1 MHTSVKPL
9 KGFGGASVLEIVDDH
24 QSDTYRAVYTV
35 KFKNAIYVLHAFQKK
50 SKKGIKTPQQEIELI
65 RQRLKV
71 AEEDHKSRTRFIM
84 SNKEN
89 TSIRRGSN
97 NVFADLGYADPD
109 THLLKAQLVNRIDEI
124 ISEQK
129 LTQIEAAKI
138 MGLSQP
144 DVSRLLKGQF
154 REISVERIM
163 RLLMRLAAKLI
174 LL

>member
-1 MHTSVKPL
+1 
-9 KGFGGASVLEIVDDH
+9 
-24 QSDTYRAVYTV
+24 
-35 KFKNAIYVLHAFQKK
+35 
-50 SKKGIKTPQQEIELI
+50 
-65 RQRLKV
+65 
-71 AEEDHKSRTRFIM
+71 M
-84 SNKEN
+84 SSKEN

-109 THLLKAQLVNRIDEI
+109 THLLKAQLVSRIDEI
-124 ISEQK
+124 INAQK

-163 RLLMRLAAKLI
+163 RLLMRLGCKVDIVIKSPGRKRASSLI
-174 LL
+174 HLQQLEAV

>member
-1 MHTSVKPL
+1 
-9 KGFGGASVLEIVDDH
+9 
-24 QSDTYRAVYTV
+24 
-35 KFKNAIYVLHAFQKK
+35 
-50 SKKGIKTPQQEIELI
+50 
-65 RQRLKV
+65 
-71 AEEDHKSRTRFIM
+71 M

-109 THLLKAQLVNRIDEI
+109 THLLKAQLVSRIDEI
-124 ISEQK
+124 ISEQE

-163 RLLMRLAAKLI
+163 RLLMRLGCKIDIAIKPPGRKRVFSLI
-174 LL
+174 HLQQLEAV

>member
-1 MHTSVKPL
+1 
-9 KGFGGASVLEIVDDH
+9 
-24 QSDTYRAVYTV
+24 
-35 KFKNAIYVLHAFQKK
+35 
-50 SKKGIKTPQQEIELI
+50 
-65 RQRLKV
+65 
-71 AEEDHKSRTRFIM
+71 M

-109 THLLKAQLVNRIDEI
+109 THLLKAQLVSRIDEI
-124 ISEQK
+124 LNEQK

-163 RLLMRLAAKLI
+163 RLLIRLGCKIDIAIKPPGRKRVSSLI
-174 LL
+174 HLQQLEAV